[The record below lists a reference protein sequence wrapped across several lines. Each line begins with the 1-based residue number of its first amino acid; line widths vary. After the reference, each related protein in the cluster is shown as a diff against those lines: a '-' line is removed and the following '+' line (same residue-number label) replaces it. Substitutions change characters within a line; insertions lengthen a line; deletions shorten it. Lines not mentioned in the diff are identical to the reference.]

1 MWPLSMASPGAST
14 SRVCWDD
21 CWEGASWL
29 PPEAREEAAGLE
41 VVDLGLTAMTAAAPA
56 FRLAP
61 GSSRPASRHIA
72 DS

>member
-1 MWPLSMASPGAST
+1 MGWHPQGRP

-21 CWEGASWL
+21 CWEGTSWL

-41 VVDLGLTAMTAAAPA
+41 VVDLGLGHDRRSAGVQVGARP
-56 FRLAP
+56 
-61 GSSRPASRHIA
+61 SRPAFRHIA